1 MYIVN
6 GQTYIFSRGVH
17 TADRHKD
24 RETIDN
30 KRRDRTDRHK
40 EGGWTDFSRVDK
52 QKYRKLSDINL

>member
-1 MYIVN
+1 MYTVN

-40 EGGWTDFSRVDK
+40 EGGWTDL
-52 QKYRKLSDINL
+52 YPGG